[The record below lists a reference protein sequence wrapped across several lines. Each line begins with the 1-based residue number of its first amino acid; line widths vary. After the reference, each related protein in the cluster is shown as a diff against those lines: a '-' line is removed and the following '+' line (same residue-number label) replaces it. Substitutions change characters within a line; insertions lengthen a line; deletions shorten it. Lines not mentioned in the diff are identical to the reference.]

1 MEFTN
6 GRKAIEKTIRGLDG
20 FTVPEI
26 RDSRDGRILLTV
38 DADTLDGIYLACEE
52 LQESGGRWDEIL
64 KAIHAYNE
72 FKKAQ
77 AVVAAYEHP
86 ARVAAVRETFLGRR
100 AEPLIVKQ

>member
-6 GRKAIEKTIRGLDG
+6 GRKAMETTIRGLDG

-38 DADTLDGIYLACEE
+38 DADTLDGILMACEE
-52 LQESGGRWDEIL
+52 LKETSRCDDII

-77 AVVAAYEHP
+77 AVVSNYERP
-86 ARVAAVRETFLGRR
+86 ERIAAVKETFLGRR
-100 AEPLIVKQ
+100 VNK